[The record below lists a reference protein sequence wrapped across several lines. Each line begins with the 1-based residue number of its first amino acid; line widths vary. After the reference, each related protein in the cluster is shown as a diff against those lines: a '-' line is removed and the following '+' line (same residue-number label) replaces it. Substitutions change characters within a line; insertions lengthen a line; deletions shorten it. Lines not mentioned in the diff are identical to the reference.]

1 MIAAMNLR
9 AFIPLFRP
17 VPALMLLL
25 QLLVG
30 ALPQPASAAEVNG
43 LYQATITVASRD
55 DTKERQQAFTATM
68 RQVLVKLSG
77 RTDTL
82 ANPVITAALRTP
94 QSYVESWAYRTSPVE
109 AVGAS
114 QTTALERLV
123 LEATFF
129 SAQIQ
134 GLLESA
140 GIPVW
145 PSNRPDTLLWV
156 VMQDAP
162 GSRSLLGTGNT
173 GSELLTQI
181 TSSAAELG
189 LPLISPIL
197 DLQDQ
202 LALQPD
208 VLWSLDVAA
217 ITQAS
222 ARYQAESILV
232 LRLNPAP
239 GGQVIAKAMY
249 LFRGQ
254 AVELEA
260 IETPLQ
266 AFLADSVGMA
276 AGELAANYAIVMS
289 NGADNSA
296 RVSLV
301 VKGIDSI
308 AAYSG
313 LLGYLEALPVVQGV
327 EVVRV
332 SADVLELKLSAGGQ
346 LRQLI
351 ESIALDRKLLP
362 LAEPVR
368 ENQEVSLQ
376 YQWQSS

>member
-1 MIAAMNLR
+1 MIGPMNLR
-9 AFIPLFRP
+9 AFLPLFRP
-17 VPALMLLL
+17 VLALLVVLQLSLGLLL
-25 QLLVG
+25 QPVL
-30 ALPQPASAAEVNG
+30 AAEVSG
-43 LYQATITVASRD
+43 LYQATVTVASRD

-82 ANPVITAALRTP
+82 TNPVITAALRSP

-109 AVGAS
+109 AAGTTP
-114 QTTALERLV
+114 TTALERLV
-123 LEATFF
+123 LEAAFF

-134 GLLESA
+134 DLLESA

-156 VMQDAP
+156 VMQDSP

-173 GSELLTQI
+173 GSELLAQL

-189 LPLISPIL
+189 LPLITPIL

-202 LALQPD
+202 LALRPD
-208 VLWSLDVAA
+208 VLWSLDIAA

-239 GGQVIAKAMY
+239 GGQVVAKAMY

-260 IETPLQ
+260 VEAPLQ
-266 AFLADSVGMA
+266 TFLADSVGMA
-276 AGELAANYAIVMS
+276 ARELAANYAIVMS
-289 NGADNSA
+289 DAADTTA
-296 RVSLV
+296 RVNLV

-308 AAYSG
+308 AAYAG

-332 SADVLELKLSAGGQ
+332 RADALELKLSTGGQ

-368 ENQEVSLQ
+368 ENQVVSLQ